1 MPVLLAPAQKIS
13 YHLIVYELCVLM
25 KFLDDLNPVQQN
37 AVKAANGP
45 VMIVAGAGS
54 GKTRVL
60 TYRIAY
66 LMACGVPANQILALT
81 FTNKAANEMKSRI
94 VGLVGEQAQHLWMGT
109 FHSMFARILRRECL
123 NLKFTPAFTIYD
135 ADDSLN
141 VIKKVMG
148 KLNLPVQQFNPV
160 AVRSR
165 ISIAKNQYCLPE
177 AFARQARDLFDEK
190 VAIIYANYQKT
201 LHNSNAMDFDDLL
214 VKPIELFEKKKN
226 VLELYQHRFKFIL
239 VDEFQDTNRAQYH
252 VVRLLGG
259 LHDNVTVVGDDAQ
272 SIYSFRGAD
281 IRNILDF
288 QRDYPK
294 CQLFRLEQNY
304 RSTKAI
310 IAVADS
316 LIRYNRGQLEKNLW
330 TDNPQ
335 GESVSVLQCSDDREE
350 GSQIVRAIQNE
361 SLRRKL
367 DLKDFAVLYRTNA
380 QSRALEEAFRKNAI
394 PYEIV
399 GGIRF
404 YERKEIKDILAYLR
418 MLANPADEESLLRII
433 NYPARGIGDV
443 SIEHLRRFAA
453 KQELPLIEALKH
465 VDRIDDLTD
474 RAKNGLKQFSAF
486 IEKFQSLRA
495 QMSFNELS
503 RSLVD
508 ELGVLAAF
516 KEERTAESM
525 GRWENVQ
532 ELLSAISEFSHE
544 HENAALESFLEEVA
558 LVSDID
564 SWEDKHNAVTLMTL
578 HASKGLEFPV
588 VLIAGLEEGL
598 LPFYASSIEQA
609 DLEEERRLFYVG
621 ITRAKQKLY
630 ITHTNLRYRFGDIN
644 YPSESRFLSELGS
657 DHVQRTDAR
666 PSQRQTPA
674 PLFEIDESVASMRR
688 SVRREAGAEASSFGD
703 EMPDYESESQEH
715 FEIKRGAFVRHQMFG
730 RGRVVEVSGTGETQ
744 KAVVQFDNVGL
755 KNLIVKYAKLR
766 PS

>member
-1 MPVLLAPAQKIS
+1 
-13 YHLIVYELCVLM
+13 M
-25 KFLDDLNPVQQN
+25 KFLEDLNPVQQD

-45 VMIVAGAGS
+45 VMIIAGAGS

-66 LMACGVPANQILALT
+66 LLACGVPANEILALT
-81 FTNKAANEMKSRI
+81 FTNKAASEMKNRI
-94 VGLVGEQAQHLWMGT
+94 IKLVGENARHLWMGT
-109 FHSMFARILRRECL
+109 FHSMFARILRKECAH
-123 NLKFTPAFTIYD
+123 LKFTPAFTIYD

-141 VIKKVMG
+141 VIKKVLE
-148 KLNLPVQQFNPV
+148 KLNLSAQQFNPN

-165 ISIAKNQYCLPE
+165 ISIAKNQYCSPE
-177 AFARQARDLFDEK
+177 SFSQQARDLFDEK
-190 VAIIYANYQKT
+190 VSLVYAQYQKW
-201 LHNSNAMDFDDLL
+201 LHTSNAMDFDDLL

-252 VVRLLGG
+252 VVRLLGN
-259 LHDNVTVVGDDAQ
+259 LHQNVAVVGDDAQ

-316 LIRYNRGQLEKNLW
+316 LIRFNKEQLQKNLW
-330 TDNPQ
+330 TANAQ
-335 GESVSVLQCSDDREE
+335 GESVSILQCSDDREE
-350 GSQIVRAIQNE
+350 GTQIVRAIQKE
-361 SLRRKL
+361 SLKRKL

-399 GGIRF
+399 GGVRF
-404 YERKEIKDILAYLR
+404 YERKEIKDVLAYLR
-418 MLANPADEESLLRII
+418 FLINPSDEESMLRII
-433 NYPARGIGDV
+433 NTPARGIGDI
-443 SIEHLRRFAA
+443 SIEHLQKYAA
-453 KQELPLIEALKH
+453 KYGLPLADALKH
-465 VDRIDDLTD
+465 INEIGELTD
-474 RAKNGLKQFSAF
+474 RAKNSLKQFWMF

-495 QMSFNELS
+495 QMSLSELS

-508 ELGVLAAF
+508 ELGILAAY

-525 GRWENVQ
+525 GRWENIQ

-544 HENAALESFLEEVA
+544 RDDASLESFLEEVS
-558 LVSDID
+558 LVADID
-564 SWEDKHNAVTLMTL
+564 NWEDQHNAVTLMTL

-588 VLIAGLEEGL
+588 IFIAGLEEGL
-598 LPFYASSIEQA
+598 LPFYASSIEQI

-630 ITHTNLRYRFGDIN
+630 MTHTNLRYRFGDVS
-644 YPSESRFLSELGS
+644 YPAESRFLSELGS
-657 DHVQRTDAR
+657 EHVERLSFRAPQQHT
-666 PSQRQTPA
+666 PSA
-674 PLFEIDESVASMRR
+674 LMEIDERVASMRR
-688 SVRREAGAEASSFGD
+688 SLHRESRADAAFGD
-703 EMPDYESESQEH
+703 EMPDYEGESQEH
-715 FEIKRGAFVRHQMFG
+715 FEIKRGAFVLHEMFG
-730 RGRVVEVSGTGETQ
+730 RGRVVAVSGTGEMQ

-755 KNLIVKYAKLR
+755 KNLIVKYARLR